1 MKKILLLVAAVFI
14 AVSSFAQEGVKW
26 ETGTFQDALNK
37 AKNNKKGPNLVFMDC
52 YTTWCGPCKHMANV
66 VFPTKE
72 AGDYFNKKFVNFKTD
87 MEKGEGI
94 ELAKKY
100 NVRAYPTFLILD
112 GDGNEV
118 GRVVGSAE
126 LGKFIENVEAACD
139 PAKSP
144 KALLEKYNASKDG
157 KDLMAY
163 LDALNAAYK
172 KDEIAKF
179 ISDNFNDIPTR
190 TKYSRDF
197 WKHCKGAISVKDS
210 RVLDAILASKTSF
223 DSIYGK
229 DELDK
234 VIYGNL
240 FSNLTS
246 FLQGRTELTPEQVDK
261 ACLLISLLTDG
272 SAYETTIMRAAKAY
286 ATKDMKEVAKA
297 LSGRS
302 LSYSHTGSQIY
313 VIQRIVLGMKDLPDA
328 DKAKFL
334 KDYKKS
340 LESNVKSV
348 EKALEPYKDVEIAD
362 NGNKPAE
369 MAAIRTN

>member
-1 MKKILLLVAAVFI
+1 MKKILLLVAAMVI

-100 NVRAYPTFLILD
+100 NIRAYPTFLILD

-126 LGKFIENVEAACD
+126 LGKFIEKVEAACD
-139 PAKSP
+139 PEKSP
-144 KALLEKYNASKDG
+144 KVLLEKYNTSKDG
-157 KDLMAY
+157 KDLLAY

-172 KDEIAKF
+172 KDDIANY
-179 ISDNFNDIPTR
+179 ISENFDDIPAR
-190 TKYSRDF
+190 TKYSKDF
-197 WKHCKGAISVKDS
+197 WKYCQGAINIKDTK
-210 RVLDAILASKTSF
+210 VLDAILSNKAPYDGAYGTESLN
-223 DSIYGK
+223 DAIYNN
-229 DELDK
+229 
-234 VIYGNL
+234 IFN
-240 FSNLTS
+240 NLTS
-246 FLQGRTELTPEQVDK
+246 YLLGRTELTPENIEKGCV
-261 ACLLISLLTDG
+261 LVSLFPKGT
-272 SAYETTIMRAAKAY
+272 AFETTIMNAAKAY
-286 ATKDMKEVAKA
+286 AKKDMKKVAQV

-302 LSYSHTGSQIY
+302 LTYNYTGGQIST
-313 VIQRIVLGMKDLPDA
+313 IQRIVLGMKDLPDA

-334 KDYKKS
+334 RDYKKS
-340 LESNVKSV
+340 LENSVKSV
-348 EKALEPYKDVEIAD
+348 EKALEPYKDVEIPT
-362 NGNKPAE
+362 GKPAE
-369 MAAIRTN
+369 TAAVRMN